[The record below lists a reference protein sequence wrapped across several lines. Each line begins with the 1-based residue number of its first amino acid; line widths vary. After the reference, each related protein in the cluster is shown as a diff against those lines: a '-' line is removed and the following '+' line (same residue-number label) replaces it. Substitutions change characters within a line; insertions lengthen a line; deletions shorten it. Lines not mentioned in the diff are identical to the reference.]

1 MEELSQQYSDLIKQL
16 QSKIQTLADEKRLLK
31 QRMDEAGI
39 SYADIVNDNDETT
52 AELYDLDQG
61 ARIKRFEVTD

>member
-16 QSKIQTLADEKRLLK
+16 QSKIQALTDENRLLK

-39 SYADIVNDNDETT
+39 LYADIVAGSNE
-52 AELYDLDQG
+52 AASERYDTDQR
-61 ARIKRFEVTD
+61 ARITLNFIF

>member
-16 QSKIQTLADEKRLLK
+16 QSKIQTLADENRLLK

-39 SYADIVNDNDETT
+39 SYADIVNDNDETRSAST
-52 AELYDLDQG
+52 ECLIL
-61 ARIKRFEVTD
+61 VC

>member
-16 QSKIQTLADEKRLLK
+16 QSKIQTLADENRLLK